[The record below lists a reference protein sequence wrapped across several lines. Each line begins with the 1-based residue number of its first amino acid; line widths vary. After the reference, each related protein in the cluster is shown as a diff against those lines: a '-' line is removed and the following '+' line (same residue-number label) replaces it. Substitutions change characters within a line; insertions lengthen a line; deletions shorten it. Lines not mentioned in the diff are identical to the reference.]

1 LKSVANAVGA
11 HVHGVFVW
19 AKGPEAML
27 QVRDITKW
35 FGDVKVLDH
44 ISFNLNRGEKAGL
57 IGPNGCGK
65 TTLLRIIAGQLPPD
79 GGRVQLSPATVRV
92 GYLPQALEFHPGA
105 TVGEVLDL
113 AVATPDPEALEARLA
128 QLAEAVASAQGEQ
141 LPLALAEY
149 ERGLAEWQAAADRSR
164 QADVA
169 AVLAGMGL
177 ADISPARPVASLSGG
192 QKTRLGLARLLL
204 SRPDLLLLDEPTNHL
219 DIAALTWLEEYLSA
233 YPGAALIVSHDRTF
247 LDRIVRRILALDDVT
262 HTLREYEGNY
272 TDYAV
277 ALDRAL
283 EKQWAA
289 YKEQQERIRR
299 LEASIRKLS
308 DQARGIEQ
316 ETIHFHYRRIA
327 KDLARHAVVQKAR
340 LERMLA
346 GEERVDKP
354 ALSWKMKLE
363 FADAPRSGQDVL
375 HIQNLRMGF
384 GERVLF
390 DQVNLHLRY
399 GERAVLVGP
408 NGVGKTTLLKCIA
421 GELQPWAGEI
431 RLGRGVRLGY
441 MAQEQETFDP
451 AATPLELIRR
461 AAPLD
466 ETEARSFLHYF
477 LFAGDEVFVPVGR
490 LSFGERS
497 RLALAL
503 LAVRGCNFLLLDEP
517 LNHLDIP
524 SRERFEAAMARF
536 EGTFLAVVHDRYFI
550 DRLATTLWV
559 MEGGKVREEMGD

>member
-1 LKSVANAVGA
+1 
-11 HVHGVFVW
+11 
-19 AKGPEAML
+19 ML

-35 FGDVKVLDH
+35 FGDVQVLNRV
-44 ISFNLNRGEKAGL
+44 SFNLNRGERAGL

-65 TTLLRIIAGQLPPD
+65 TTLLRIIAGQLAPD
-79 GGRVQLSPATVRV
+79 RGRVQLAPASVRV
-92 GYLPQALEFHPGA
+92 GYLPQALEFRPRA
-105 TVGEVLDL
+105 TVGDVLDL
-113 AVATPDPEALEARLA
+113 AAATQQQEALAARLA
-128 QLAEAVASAQGEQ
+128 HLAEAVANAPEDQ
-141 LPLALAEY
+141 LAAALAEY
-149 ERGLAEWQAAADRSR
+149 ERGLAEWQAAGDPGR
-164 QADVA
+164 QADA
-169 AVLAGMGL
+169 AAILAGMGL
-177 ADISPARPVASLSGG
+177 ADVSPDRPVASLSGG

-204 SRPDLLLLDEPTNHL
+204 AQPDLLLLDEPTNHL
-219 DIAALTWLEEYLSA
+219 DIAALTWLEEYLRT
-233 YPGAALIVSHDRTF
+233 YPGAVLLVSHDRTF
-247 LDRIVRRILALDDVT
+247 LDRTVNRILALDDVT
-262 HTLREYEGNY
+262 HTLREYPGNY
-272 TDYAV
+272 TDYAA

-308 DQARGIEQ
+308 EQARGIEQ

-346 GEERVDKP
+346 DEARVDKP

-363 FADAPRSGQDVL
+363 LADAPRSGQDVL

-384 GERVLF
+384 GERLLF
-390 DQVNLHLRY
+390 DEVNLHLRY

-408 NGVGKTTLLKCIA
+408 NGAGKTTLLKCIA

-441 MAQEQETFDP
+441 MAQEQETLDP
-451 AATPLELIRR
+451 SATPLELIRQ

-477 LFAGDEVFVPVGR
+477 LFAGDEVFIPVGR

-517 LNHLDIP
+517 INHLDIP

-536 EGTFLAVVHDRYFI
+536 EGTILAVVHDRYFI

-559 MEGGKVREEMGD
+559 MEGGRVREGIGDWGLVGE